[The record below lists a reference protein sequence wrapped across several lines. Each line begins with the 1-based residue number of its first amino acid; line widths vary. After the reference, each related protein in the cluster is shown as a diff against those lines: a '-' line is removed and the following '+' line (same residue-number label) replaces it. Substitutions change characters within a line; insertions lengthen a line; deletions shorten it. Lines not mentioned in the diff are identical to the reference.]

1 MEVRIVGIGGDE
13 PPPMNGEA
21 ARDYVRRLALQKARY
36 ALKSAANAIVL
47 GADTTVSLRGEIMGK
62 PTNADDAVRMLKALC
77 GKPHKVITG
86 VAVIDA
92 ASGEWATTAR
102 SSDVHMRRYSDA
114 EIAAYVAT
122 GEPYDKAGAYAAQD
136 ETFSPAE
143 RIEGCYLNVIGLPLC
158 DVLLL
163 LERIGA
169 RAALKPEWEIPDGC
183 PDCARW
189 AVDGRHSRYPNVIEQ
204 VGKA

>member
-1 MEVRIVGIGGDE
+1 
-13 PPPMNGEA
+13 
-21 ARDYVRRLALQKARY
+21 
-36 ALKSAANAIVL
+36 
-47 GADTTVSLRGEIMGK
+47 
-62 PTNADDAVRMLKALC
+62 
-77 GKPHKVITG
+77 
-86 VAVIDA
+86 
-92 ASGEWATTAR
+92 
-102 SSDVHMRRYSDA
+102 MRRYSDA

-183 PDCARW
+183 PGLRAMG
-189 AVDGRHSRYPNVIEQ
+189 GRRQTQPIPECH
-204 VGKA
+204 